1 MENASATIDFTQAAG
16 FTFIT
21 YSAEHFATLVR
32 TWTEHP
38 WPISK
43 EGAFTLC
50 GQCGWTI
57 MTGEEELF
65 SIPLPNGNNNGNIRY
80 DFISPDIISGIDI
93 ELTPRPPTES
103 IPRTTPVVHR
113 IYNDYLN
120 TISSLYGRPTTS
132 NNEVGQSGSWTLPI
146 KPDPQSDIPKN
157 AYPFAST
164 NRKNH
169 AGHSQHRRPW
179 TLLKADHRIHA
190 LLFLLRR

>member
-1 MENASATIDFTQAAG
+1 MGMENASATIDFTQAAG

-132 NNEVGQSGSWTLPI
+132 NNEVGQSGSWTLP
-146 KPDPQSDIPKN
+146 
-157 AYPFAST
+157 
-164 NRKNH
+164 NH
-169 AGHSQHRRPW
+169 ISLNLILNQ
-179 TLLKADHRIHA
+179 TYLKMRIHSPA
-190 LLFLLRR
+190 QTERTTQAIRSIVDHGRY

>member
-65 SIPLPNGNNNGNIRY
+65 SIPIPNGNNNGTIRY

-93 ELTPRPPTES
+93 ELTPRPSTES
-103 IPRTTPVVHR
+103 IPRTAPVVHR
-113 IYNDYLN
+113 IYNDYLS

-132 NNEVGQSGSWTLPI
+132 NNEVGQSGSWTLP
-146 KPDPQSDIPKN
+146 
-157 AYPFAST
+157 
-164 NRKNH
+164 NH
-169 AGHSQHRRPW
+169 ISL
-179 TLLKADHRIHA
+179 TLILNQTYLKMRIHSPA
-190 LLFLLRR
+190 QTERTTQAIRSIVDHGRY